1 MMPYSCKCVL
11 GRLAFFQN
19 CFSDVSTS
27 LLLLCYRKRMRLPSM
42 HSNPVRCTHNLCFD
56 APSLCSICWVIDMD
70 MDISTMISVHYIRGL
85 LLRRCYLSPF
95 STSLF
100 SWTSRSAY
108 YLDIPLIRITP
119 HHCEYLHFHVSFT
132 LVHLSTCHNLV
143 AHSAAS

>member
-1 MMPYSCKCVL
+1 M
-11 GRLAFFQN
+11 
-19 CFSDVSTS
+19 
-27 LLLLCYRKRMRLPSM
+27 
-42 HSNPVRCTHNLCFD
+42 
-56 APSLCSICWVIDMD
+56 DMD

-132 LVHLSTCHNLV
+132 LVNVSQFSSTFRSFLNCSPCSGFVSTSAVISEVGLYFTVVGKGIDAVMLSCNQ
-143 AHSAAS
+143 